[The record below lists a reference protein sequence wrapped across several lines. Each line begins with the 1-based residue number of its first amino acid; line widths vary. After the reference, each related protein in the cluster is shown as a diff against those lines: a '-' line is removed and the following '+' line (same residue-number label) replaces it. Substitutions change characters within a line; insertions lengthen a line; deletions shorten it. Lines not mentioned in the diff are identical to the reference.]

1 MGRRRRDRRTPK
13 PFTPISSSG
22 AYVPVRTGPASC
34 SNSNSTHSQTEINR
48 ILRYAE
54 PSIKDICADDRDV
67 AEVNYRGAATA
78 PNLPNEAEI
87 TGLMNSLHICAKNK
101 ILKL

>member
-1 MGRRRRDRRTPK
+1 MGRRRRDRRT

-22 AYVPVRTGPASC
+22 AYVPVRTGPASR

-54 PSIKDICADDRDV
+54 PSIKDICADDCGV
-67 AEVNYRGAATA
+67 AEVNHRGAATA
-78 PNLPNEAEI
+78 PNPPNEAEI
-87 TGLMNSLHICAKNK
+87 TGLINSLHICAKNK

>member
-1 MGRRRRDRRTPK
+1 MDLVGGEGLKCRKCTTEGEEGRRRRDRRTPK

-54 PSIKDICADDRDV
+54 LSIKIFAQTI
-67 AEVNYRGAATA
+67 AAW
-78 PNLPNEAEI
+78 PR
-87 TGLMNSLHICAKNK
+87 
-101 ILKL
+101 